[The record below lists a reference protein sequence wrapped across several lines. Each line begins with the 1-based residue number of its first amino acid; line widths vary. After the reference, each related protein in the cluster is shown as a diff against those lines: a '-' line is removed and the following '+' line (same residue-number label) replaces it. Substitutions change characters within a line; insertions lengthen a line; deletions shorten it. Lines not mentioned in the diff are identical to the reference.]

1 MWKQTQDLE
10 VKRATYHQTTHRVT
24 NTQNFYFTNTEPSLL
39 NLLHELHPV
48 CASWYNIGLEL
59 GIPYNTLDCFKQNY
73 TDQLVLMREILKHWL
88 KTAVSPRPTW
98 EAVVTALRS
107 PLVNEMSVAAQLEAK
122 YCAPIQHLGENP
134 TQGKCSANPI
144 SYQNRQ

>member
-1 MWKQTQDLE
+1 
-10 VKRATYHQTTHRVT
+10 
-24 NTQNFYFTNTEPSLL
+24 
-39 NLLHELHPV
+39 
-48 CASWYNIGLEL
+48 
-59 GIPYNTLDCFKQNY
+59 
-73 TDQLVLMREILKHWL
+73 MREILKHWL

-134 TQGKCSANPI
+134 TQGKLVPI
-144 SYQNRQ
+144 QSLIKTDSRFKEL